1 MSHKYERYL
10 TMTSINPP
18 IILLILKALEGR
30 GAERMVTILAR
41 AYLEMGYDVHV
52 LCLEDTKDMRLDYR
66 VHYHVVPYNEPL
78 LDTEIEQAAAYE
90 QVAARIDDYVL
101 NHIGKPELILA
112 NIYKV
117 NWIMAYSKLPN
128 IVNVLHTAVSRQ
140 FKAQLKTA
148 AEQTINHLKIVYG
161 AHPCSCVSEG
171 VRQDLLA
178 LIGHHDHRTITI
190 YNPCDVSQIQQLVS
204 EPFSIKE
211 FGLTDKGYIIHVAS
225 FDAMKGHRELLQAYA
240 KTACKLPLVLVGKG
254 RLEDEMKQLALDLKI
269 EHKVYFLG
277 FHSNP
282 YPLIANAALLIMTS
296 KYEGF
301 GYVIVEAQALA
312 VPVISTDCP
321 FGPRE
326 LLPRKNLVAVGDI
339 KGLAAL
345 MTQAINNPDQ
355 FITPSNK
362 QLLPKHI
369 AQQYL
374 DFANSVKIVSK

>member
-1 MSHKYERYL
+1 MKQ
-10 TMTSINPP
+10 NK
-18 IILLILKALEGR
+18 ILLILKALEGR

-41 AYLEMGYDVHV
+41 AYLEMDYNVHV
-52 LCLEDTKDMRLDYR
+52 LCLEDTKDMRLDSR
-66 VHYHVVPYNEPL
+66 VHYHVVTYNQPL
-78 LDTEIEQAAAYE
+78 FETEYEQATAYK

-101 NHIGKPELILA
+101 SHIGTPKLILA
-112 NIYKV
+112 NIYKI
-117 NWIMAYSKLPN
+117 NWIMAYSNLPN

-140 FKAQLKTA
+140 FQIPLKTTTN
-148 AEQTINHLKIVYG
+148 QTVNHLKMVYG

-171 VRQDLLA
+171 ARRDLLA
-178 LIGHHDHRTITI
+178 LIGHHEHRITTI
-190 YNPCDVSQIQQLVS
+190 YNPCDVSQIQQLAS
-204 EPFSIKE
+204 EPLSIKE

-240 KTACKLPLVLVGKG
+240 KTESKLPLILVGKG
-254 RLEDEMKQLALDLKI
+254 RLEDEIKQLAIELKI
-269 EHKVYFLG
+269 EDKVCFLG
-277 FHSNP
+277 FYTNP

-326 LLPRKNLVAVGDI
+326 LLPQKNLVTVGDI
-339 KGLAAL
+339 EGLAAL
-345 MTQAINNPDQ
+345 MTQAINDHDQ
-355 FITPSNK
+355 FITPLNQ
-362 QLLPKHI
+362 QLLPKQI

-374 DFANSVKIVSK
+374 DFALLVRNA

>member
-1 MSHKYERYL
+1 MMFKNQS
-10 TMTSINPP
+10 S
-18 IILLILKALEGR
+18 ILLILKALEGR

-41 AYLEMGYDVHV
+41 AYTEMDYDVHV
-52 LCLEDTKDMRLDYR
+52 LCLEGTKDMRLDPR
-66 VHYHVVPYNEPL
+66 VYYHVVPYDQPL
-78 LDTEIEQAAAYE
+78 LNIETEQATAYE
-90 QVAARIDDYVL
+90 QVAARIDSYVL

-112 NIYKV
+112 NIYKI

-140 FKAQLKTA
+140 FQAQLRTTA
-148 AEQTINHLKIVYG
+148 KQTVNHLKMVYG

-171 VRQDLLA
+171 ARRDLLA
-178 LIGHHDHRTITI
+178 LIGHHEHRITTI
-190 YNPCDVSQIQQLVS
+190 YNPCDVSQIQQLAS
-204 EPFSIKE
+204 EPLSIKE

-240 KTACKLPLVLVGKG
+240 KTERKLPLILVGKG
-254 RLEDEMKQLALDLKI
+254 RLEDEIKQLAIELKI
-269 EHKVYFLG
+269 EDKVCFLG
-277 FHSNP
+277 FHTNP
-282 YPLIANAALLIMTS
+282 YPLIANAALLVMTS

-326 LLPRKNLVAVGDI
+326 LLPQKNLVTVGDI
-339 KGLAAL
+339 EGLAAL
-345 MTQAINNPDQ
+345 MTQAINDPDQ
-355 FITPSNK
+355 FITPLNQ
-362 QLLPKHI
+362 QLLPKQI

-374 DFANSVKIVSK
+374 DFVLEESTN

>member
-1 MSHKYERYL
+1 
-10 TMTSINPP
+10 MTSNNQPS
-18 IILLILKALEGR
+18 ILLMLKALEGR

-41 AYLEMGYDVHV
+41 AYIDMNYDVHV
-52 LCLEDTKDMRLDYR
+52 LCLEDTKDMRLDPR
-66 VHYHVVPYNEPL
+66 VYYHVVPYDRPL
-78 LDTEIEQAAAYE
+78 LNTETEQATAYK

-112 NIYKV
+112 NIYKI

-128 IVNVLHTAVSRQ
+128 IVNVIHTAVSRQ
-140 FKAQLKTA
+140 FQAQLKTT
-148 AEQTINHLKIVYG
+148 AEQTINHLKMVYG

-171 VRQDLLA
+171 ARQDLLA
-178 LIGHHDHRTITI
+178 LIGCQDNRTTTI
-190 YNPCDVSQIQQLVS
+190 YNPCDVSQIQQLAS

-225 FDAMKGHRELLQAYA
+225 FDDMKGHRELLQAYT
-240 KTACKLPLVLVGKG
+240 KTERKLPLVLVGKG
-254 RLEDEMKQLALDLKI
+254 RLEDEIKQLAIDLKI
-269 EHKVYFLG
+269 EDKVCFLG
-277 FHSNP
+277 FHANP
-282 YPLIANAALLIMTS
+282 YPLIAHAALLVMTS

-326 LLPRKNLVAVGDI
+326 LLPQKNLVAVDDI
-339 KGLAAL
+339 EELAAI
-345 MTQAINNPDQ
+345 MTQAISNPNQ
-355 FITPSNK
+355 FITPLNQ
-362 QLLPKHI
+362 QLLPKQI

-374 DFANSVKIVSK
+374 NIVLEESIK